1 MILRLAAVALVPL
14 TLLACGVKTDL
25 DRPMMQIMQAQPQQ
39 NLINPRK
46 DPSKPPTPLG
56 EPGGTTPPY
65 TTGP

>member
-1 MILRLAAVALVPL
+1 MSLRLAPIALIA
-14 TLLACGVKTDL
+14 LAAASCGVKSDL
-25 DRPMMQIMQAQPQQ
+25 ERPIGAAMPPQQ
-39 NLINPRK
+39 QQVLQSPRK